1 QGTTTIVV
9 NFNATAANRTLKVVA
24 NNACGASSAKTL
36 VVAVAVC
43 PSARE
48 GSLSELSNVEVYP
61 NPSKGL
67 LSVNFNSISAD
78 NYLLTVSDLSGRV
91 LRMIPVSAVEGENKV
106 NLELTDV
113 STGVYV
119 LTLKGNSD
127 VSQTRIVI
135 E

>member
-1 QGTTTIVV
+1 
-9 NFNATAANRTLKVVA
+9 
-24 NNACGASSAKTL
+24 
-36 VVAVAVC
+36 
-43 PSARE
+43 
-48 GSLSELSNVEVYP
+48 LSNVEVYP